1 MSVFKYT
8 SSEEVVNVNPQY
20 QTVVTFA
27 DGINV
32 TFGDSVSRAWIR
44 FAAPMIAEEE
54 RKRRRRGKRK

>member
-1 MSVFKYT
+1 M
-8 SSEEVVNVNPQY
+8 NPQY

-54 RKRRRRGKRK
+54 RKKRKRKERRK